1 MKYWKAAILF
11 TIAFLIQASLLN
23 LVSIGGVTP
32 NLLLCLVVVFSFLY
46 EDDRETIAYQEGKNS
61 IIPYSAFYDKESN
74 SFIVRLES
82 ANGEFDGKYYS
93 PKKHMKLK
101 VHMLY
106 QDEVEKVLFN
116 GSEVP
121 FSFFKR
127 NMKSKVIS
135 NENTSI
141 DSDTVVVEFDYDSK
155 EKAEIEICL
164 LKK

>member
-1 MKYWKAAILF
+1 
-11 TIAFLIQASLLN
+11 
-23 LVSIGGVTP
+23 
-32 NLLLCLVVVFSFLY
+32 
-46 EDDRETIAYQEGKNS
+46 
-61 IIPYSAFYDKESN
+61 
-74 SFIVRLES
+74 
-82 ANGEFDGKYYS
+82 
-93 PKKHMKLK
+93 MKLK